1 MATTA
6 VEVAE
11 ATPVAGVVMG
21 EATTSNS
28 PTSVAVADE
37 VSTAEIALADAEA
50 DLSTTKKNAVAGNS
64 GAATSASTFSAA
76 AAIAAAAVLLA

>member
-1 MATTA
+1 MAMATTA

-37 VSTAEIALADAEA
+37 VSTAEIALAVPVEVSGVPVG
-50 DLSTTKKNAVAGNS
+50 LAVAPPYPCEAGRR
-64 GAATSASTFSAA
+64 
-76 AAIAAAAVLLA
+76 